1 MGGGVTMDEKRYV
14 EVEGVKVDTNIAN
27 RLLSKI
33 IIWEKNNI
41 KTKQLQSSSMVKKIS
56 SAIEEEVKCY

>member
-1 MGGGVTMDEKRYV
+1 MDEKRYV